1 MILPETRAFEDA
13 TGRGIGWC
21 ELGDPVGLPVLAA
34 HGSPGSRY
42 QLLALDAAARAAGV
56 RIIAPDRPGFGITE
70 PGRDRGFHS
79 WDPDAV
85 ALLDHLALDA
95 VTVLGF
101 SGGAG
106 YALALA
112 LAQPQRVSRLVLA
125 CGMIP
130 GAPRAALRDRMPLIS
145 ALYAMSRW
153 LPPVAVAMLEG
164 RGPFRNTREAN
175 YSAWPEPDQFVM
187 TDPKLKEL
195 TGPDGKEGMR
205 QGARA
210 AVTDLGRFHRSIDLG
225 SVSAPVTML
234 HGTAD
239 VNVPIAVARWAR
251 DRLPHAR
258 LEEVAGGGHYF
269 AAINPELVIR
279 ALSEPA

>member
-1 MILPETRAFEDA
+1 MNLPETHAVEDA
-13 TGRGIGWC
+13 AGRTIAWC
-21 ELGDPVGLPVLAA
+21 ELGDPAGAPVLVA

-42 QLLALDAAARAAGV
+42 QLLALDPAARAAGI

-70 PGRDRGFHS
+70 PNSARGFHS

-85 ALLDHLALDA
+85 ALLDHLGLAA

-153 LPPVAVAMLEG
+153 LPAVAVAMLEG

-175 YSAWPEPDQFVM
+175 YSAWPEPDQLVM
-187 TDPKLKEL
+187 TDPTLKDL
-195 TGPDGKEGMR
+195 TAPDGREGMR

-210 AVTDLGRFHRSIDLG
+210 AVADLGRYHRSIDLG
-225 SVSAPVTML
+225 SVSQRVDML

-258 LEEVAGGGHYF
+258 LEEVEGGGHYF
-269 AAINPELVIR
+269 AAIDPGLVIR
-279 ALSEPA
+279 ALSQPT